1 MIYVY
6 DKFNGLTTLSKKD
19 IKITIKNDKLKL
31 NIYENYH
38 NIYKKL
44 NDYFYGNEKDKFINY
59 LKKYLKVDYTKPL
72 NNSKYLLS
80 FIYKNNTILEGYDSF
95 LTFAYINILN
105 KVTPFFYIN
114 GRKYENTLPT
124 LDIYDFS
131 DMKNVK
137 IRMTQKQEK
146 LVSNLLKDKKQ
157 LLIILL
163 KRYEPRFI
171 TKRNTNFILNK
182 QILDYLSNSSDYLQ
196 PLAIID
202 FDKYLTDVSSS
213 SNNDDIETNIFYYAS
228 LEASNDIYVKL
239 VKYYLLGQRKHLN
252 KKLLDFSLYQIC
264 NINKDLDKSKIETQL
279 IRELSNANIEI
290 DLKIIKEFIHPK
302 CDEKIKINETI
313 ILELLSYY
321 YKKISFDT
329 MIRYL
334 SKLYKYDTNQRL
346 QIQIQDFIEPLK
358 LIKGGSAEEEDKTTS
373 QVVPPPIIKPS
384 SSIYKLL
391 PVNTI
396 SDLES
401 NINKIVYILEKK
413 LIDTDDVEKKINK
426 IIRFDI
432 NNDIKVHIITA
443 LKNNKKNITKLIDNK
458 KKEID
463 ALSQQIKDYEEK
475 YAASIRTSVMDQID
489 EYRKELQK
497 LKRKKEDLET
507 LRDKSLKESDNI
519 DKGLE
524 DIEEINKDLIFET
537 FDDYNQSS
545 KQYINILELL
555 SIIQYIS
562 DNSNIKE
569 YIIKILTSK
578 KDVITAFKKEIEA
591 IKTTFEEKIK
601 QALTASNKTLKDFFN
616 KISKI
621 DDIDDGIMK
630 TLKKTY
636 IDPDLLGDNL
646 KDPTIIINEI
656 GDTNINILDE
666 FLKSI
671 TGLSDTV
678 YPIFI
683 SKVSNER
690 MRGGGKID
698 HEYKGGGE
706 KINEYRKEL
715 DNKKKLILGELN
727 NISDKLKKF
736 KANQQTNK
744 NVETK
749 MASVGF
755 IDEAGNNVFDRLIT
769 AYDDNVKN
777 KNMPYEVARNLF
789 YSKAKNLN
797 LDPSVEL
804 EITQN
809 DKIIFCVVVY
819 IIRLLALY
827 ICSLLIDYNK
837 FTALTS
843 ILKSYVLWYIVILL
857 IFVVVINIDAFKLRI
872 LINYLNMHV
881 NSFGIIVHI
890 ILMLIFVYLI
900 YLMTINILGND
911 QPSLELS
918 ENEKIKLK
926 YKLELLTAVVFIF
939 ICILVFII

>member
-1 MIYVY
+1 M
-6 DKFNGLTTLSKKD
+6 LLSKKD

-38 NIYKKL
+38 NIHTKL
-44 NDYFYGNEKDKFINY
+44 NDYFHGNEKDKFINY

-80 FIYKNNTILEGYDSF
+80 FIYKNNAILEGYDSF

-131 DMKNVK
+131 NMKNVK
-137 IRMTQKQEK
+137 LRMTQKQEK
-146 LVSNLLKDKKQ
+146 IVSNLLKDNKT

-182 QILDYLSNSSDYLQ
+182 QILDYLSNSSDYSQQL
-196 PLAIID
+196 PIID
-202 FDKYLTDVSSS
+202 FDKYLNDDVSSS
-213 SNNDDIETNIFYYAS
+213 STTSNNDDIETNLFYYAS
-228 LEASNDIYVKL
+228 LEASNNIYVKL

-252 KKLLDFSLYQIC
+252 KKLLEFSLYQIC
-264 NINKDLDKSKIETQL
+264 NINKDLDKSKIETRL
-279 IRELSNANIEI
+279 IKELSNANIEI

-302 CDEKIKINETI
+302 CDTKLKMDETI

-321 YKKISFDT
+321 HKKISFNT

-358 LIKGGSAEEEDKTTS
+358 LIKGGEGETTS
-373 QVVPPPIIKPS
+373 QTTSQETPPVVTPNIKPTS

-396 SDLES
+396 RDLEN
-401 NINKIVYILEKK
+401 NISKIVYILEKK
-413 LIDTDDVEKKINK
+413 LINIDDVEKEINK

-432 NNDIKVHIITA
+432 NNDIKIHINTA
-443 LKNNKKNITKLIDNK
+443 LESNKKSITKSIENQDKTILKLAQQITDLESK
-458 KKEID
+458 YS
-463 ALSQQIKDYEEK
+463 ALSSTTAGQERETRDAYQREISK
-475 YAASIRTSVMDQID
+475 AR
-489 EYRKELQK
+489 
-497 LKRKKEDLET
+497 RKKEEEET
-507 LRDKSLKESDNI
+507 IKDKYLKELDNI
-519 DKGLE
+519 ERGIDY
-524 DIEEINKDLIFET
+524 IATINKDLIFEK
-537 FDDYNQSS
+537 FSDYYQSS
-545 KQYINILELL
+545 KQYINIMELL
-555 SIIQYIS
+555 YSIRYIA
-562 DNSNIKE
+562 DNNNIKE
-569 YIIKILTSK
+569 YITKIITGK
-578 KDVITAFKKEIEA
+578 KNTIDALKKEIENK
-591 IKTTFEEKIK
+591 KTTFENNIK
-601 QALTASNKTLKDFFN
+601 ATLKTSNEILKDFFN

-636 IDPDLLGDNL
+636 ITPDILGDNPN
-646 KDPTIIINEI
+646 DPTYIITQI
-656 GDTNINILDE
+656 GDTNMNILTE
-666 FLKSI
+666 FLTSV
-671 TGLSDTV
+671 TELSDIT
-678 YPIFI
+678 YPNFI

-690 MRGGGKID
+690 MRGGGKIEN
-698 HEYKGGGE
+698 EYKGGD
-706 KINEYRKEL
+706 KIEDYRKEL
-715 DNKKKLILGELN
+715 DNKKKTILNELN

-736 KANQQTNK
+736 KANQETNK

-755 IDEAGNNVFDRLIT
+755 IDEVGNNVFDRLIT
-769 AYDDNVKN
+769 AYDDNIKN
-777 KNMPYEVARNLF
+777 KKMPYEVARNLF

-809 DKIIFCVVVY
+809 DKGIFCAVVY
-819 IIRLLALY
+819 VIRLLALY
-827 ICSLLIDYNK
+827 ICNLLIDNNK

-857 IFVVVINIDAFKLRI
+857 IFVVIINIDAFKLRI

-881 NSFGIIVHI
+881 NSFGIMVHI